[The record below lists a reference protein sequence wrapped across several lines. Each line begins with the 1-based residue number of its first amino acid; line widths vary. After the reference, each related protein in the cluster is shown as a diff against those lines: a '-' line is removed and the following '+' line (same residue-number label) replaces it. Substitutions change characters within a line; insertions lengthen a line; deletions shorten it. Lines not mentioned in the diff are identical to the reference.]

1 MTPLTCQ
8 SCGYANEPTRVFCH
22 QCGVRLERPTA
33 VSEPQVTKPTP
44 VPKRKTA
51 AEEGAKSGSL
61 IFSLLR
67 ILLFP
72 AVLAI
77 VILMLRT
84 PTDLPIPAKA
94 NPQLTQELLERYAKA
109 VAPSPFPRQLICTS
123 EELNTLIATQVS
135 IKQTGAM
142 NTTSEEST
150 PFLTLQQNAFTLGIS
165 IPVIGRHIVLQSQF
179 AVDNLTPGKIS
190 VKALGGKI
198 GSLPLPPLI
207 AEALLRWHHGFAT
220 AYFEQL
226 TQIQKAKQ
234 VLIGAGNVQILLPA
248 SS

>member
-1 MTPLTCQ
+1 MTPITCQ

-22 QCGVRLERPTA
+22 QCGVRLERPTP
-33 VSEPQVTKPTP
+33 VSEPQTPKPTP
-44 VPKRKTA
+44 IPKRKTA
-51 AEEGAKSGSL
+51 TEEDAKSGSL
-61 IFSLLR
+61 LFSLVR
-67 ILLFP
+67 MLLFP

-84 PTDLPIPAKA
+84 PSDLPIPATS
-94 NPQLTQELLERYAKA
+94 NPQLTQELLDRYAKA
-109 VAPSPFPRQLICTS
+109 VAPGPFPRQLIYTS
-123 EELNTLIATQVS
+123 EELNTLIVTQVS

-190 VKALGGKI
+190 VKTLGGKI
-198 GSLPLPPLI
+198 GCLPLPPLI
-207 AEALLRWHHGFAT
+207 AEKLLRWHQGFAT
-220 AYFEQL
+220 AYSDQL
-226 TQIQKAKQ
+226 AQIQKAKQ
-234 VLIGAGNVQILLPA
+234 VLIGTGNVQILLPA
-248 SS
+248 DS